1 MASSNAVAG
10 GATDLHRILE
20 DIAHYLP
27 SQSPIKPFVH
37 HSTLHHFEDLEFFEE
52 LDAASDIYGAS
63 TALPETTYQRYL
75 AQGRVT
81 YGDLNRAFLEYGY
94 HREPW
99 VYAL

>member
-10 GATDLHRILE
+10 SATDLHRIL
-20 DIAHYLP
+20 
-27 SQSPIKPFVH
+27 
-37 HSTLHHFEDLEFFEE
+37 EDLEFFEE
-52 LDAASDIYGAS
+52 LDAASDNYGAS

-75 AQGRVT
+75 AQGRVA